1 MGNPKSVDRSGWSGR
16 YQLRVGTA
24 QILIHLSHAMTV
36 GVSSADPVSVSLVDP
51 ADIVTPNPSNLV
63 SWLYTPAWTHFIC
76 LPKVCRFEAQA
87 PHALLLQCCMLPS
100 NFCALAGLNLH
111 PRPIQI
117 SLNLPWNL
125 WLWSH
130 ENAHNSRATW
140 VCKCSIFSPLWQ
152 PVPWSLLQINYYIF
166 CWLFFGFVSLW
177 ASQWTW
183 SQLERF
189 ILPSMKWPLVG

>member
-1 MGNPKSVDRSGWSGR
+1 MGNPKSVDRSGWSSR
-16 YQLRVGTA
+16 YQLRAGTA

-100 NFCALAGLNLH
+100 IFVHLQGLIYKH
-111 PRPIQI
+111 GPYK
-117 SLNLPWNL
+117 SLWIC
-125 WLWSH
+125 H
-130 ENAHNSRATW
+130 EICDSGLTRMLITLEQLEY
-140 VCKCSIFSPLWQ
+140 VS
-152 PVPWSLLQINYYIF
+152 VPSSLLSGNLCLGVCY
-166 CWLFFGFVSLW
+166 
-177 ASQWTW
+177 
-183 SQLERF
+183 
-189 ILPSMKWPLVG
+189 K